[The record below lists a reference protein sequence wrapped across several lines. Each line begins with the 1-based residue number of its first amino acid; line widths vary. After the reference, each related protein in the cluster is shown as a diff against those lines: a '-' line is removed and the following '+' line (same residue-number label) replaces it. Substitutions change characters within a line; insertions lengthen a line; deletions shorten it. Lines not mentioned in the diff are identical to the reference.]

1 MAGNS
6 VNRFGAHLLPFRGEC
21 LLVQNFVAVP
31 AFGIVG
37 STVAQPEQQRSL
49 SRVADRAWLAI
60 LGSVQRC
67 CGVHCD
73 AVGDKTFIDAPE
85 LGFHHA
91 HPVLCQR
98 SGLVRADDGCRP
110 EGLAGV
116 KFPHQILL
124 FQHLAHAQRKADR
137 HAHRQPF
144 RHRHDNQCHRD
155 HQRVERHP
163 ENLDE

>member
-6 VNRFGAHLLPFRGEC
+6 VNRFGAHPLPFRGEC
-21 LLVQNFVAVP
+21 LLVQDFVGVP
-31 AFGIVG
+31 ALGIVY
-37 STVAQPEQQRSL
+37 SLTAKPEQQRSFR
-49 SRVADRAWLAI
+49 RVADSAWLTA
-60 LGSVQRC
+60 LRNVQRR

-144 RHRHDNQCHRD
+144 RHRHDNKRHGD
-155 HQRVERHP
+155 HQRVERGA

>member
-6 VNRFGAHLLPFRGEC
+6 VNRFGAHLLPFRGER
-21 LLVQNFVAVP
+21 LLVQDFVGVP
-31 AFGIVG
+31 ALGIVY
-37 STVAQPEQQRSL
+37 SLTAKPEQQRSFR
-49 SRVADRAWLAI
+49 RVADSAWLTA
-60 LGSVQRC
+60 LRNVQRR

-144 RHRHDNQCHRD
+144 RHRHDNKRHGD
-155 HQRVERHP
+155 HKRVERHP